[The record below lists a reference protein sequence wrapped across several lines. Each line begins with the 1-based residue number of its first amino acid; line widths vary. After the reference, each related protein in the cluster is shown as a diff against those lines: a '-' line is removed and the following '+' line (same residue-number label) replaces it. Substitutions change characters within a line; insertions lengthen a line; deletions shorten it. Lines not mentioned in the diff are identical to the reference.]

1 MLSLAAPRGQIPAA
15 NRYQRSS
22 SREMQGPRRLEP
34 VPVRLI
40 GSAPQTRESQMKPG
54 LLIAAVVALAP
65 LAAPGAAQ
73 AAEADRTHFPAAPG
87 GPAGATPPYSA
98 AVLAGKTLYVAGT
111 TDGGA
116 RPGDTGA
123 AAARRVLDNVKRS
136 VEAGGAT
143 MDDLVWVQ
151 IFSSDLADYAA
162 FNEVYRTYFK
172 GPAPA
177 RAYLGVDHLLGGA
190 KFEVMGVAV
199 KR

>member
-1 MLSLAAPRGQIPAA
+1 MIRNLVYVA
-15 NRYQRSS
+15 
-22 SREMQGPRRLEP
+22 
-34 VPVRLI
+34 
-40 GSAPQTRESQMKPG
+40 
-54 LLIAAVVALAP
+54 ALA
-65 LAAPGAAQ
+65 LASLGGQGVA
-73 AAEADRTHFPAAPG
+73 ADREHFPAAAG

-111 TDGGA
+111 TDRGPVA
-116 RPGDTGA
+116 GDTA
-123 AAARRVLDNVKRS
+123 AAAAKRVLDNFKHE
-136 VEAGGAT
+136 VESGGAT

-172 GPAPA
+172 GPMPT

-190 KFEVMGVAV
+190 KFEVMGIAV